1 MQQTTRASRVL
12 INTRRTAIAA
22 ALQGALAI
30 GVAHAGPDAPAAAH
44 YNGQAAGAA
53 GTVSTVVVTAAG
65 FEQSALDAPASIT
78 VITRDDLEKR
88 PFRDLTDALRD
99 VQGVTVTG
107 IANEQDILIRGLPGA
122 YTLILVDGKR
132 QSTRDA
138 RANGSAGYEQSF
150 IPPLEAIERIEV
162 VRGPMSSLYG
172 SDAMG
177 GVINIITRKVARTW
191 GGSIGVDGTLQEHG
205 DSGNATQGQFFL
217 NGPIAGNALGLQL
230 WGKQYKRTEDEI
242 RNGFNGAKDR
252 DLTARLSWTP
262 NAAHD
267 VLLEAGTSELKR
279 HSSSGGVLAAT
290 AADTRQKHTRDHY
303 SLSHTGRW
311 GWATSQLSFTNEKG
325 QRETY
330 AEDRNGDF
338 IRNARAPRIENSV
351 FDAKLNTRLGSHFLV
366 VGGQWNRAEL
376 LDQNPGRRTGVEEHF
391 SIVQKA
397 LFVEDE
403 WSLTDTLSLTG
414 GLRADDH
421 EIYGKHWSPRL
432 YAVWHA
438 DERVTIK
445 GGVSR
450 GFKAPDVRSVAPG
463 YAYTTGGAGCT
474 YGPNG
479 TCGVIIGDPNLKA
492 ETSTSYEIS
501 AHLDT
506 KAGVQANATLF
517 YTDFKDKL
525 ANALIYNADGSIA
538 RWSEDPGY
546 RLWHSYNIDNATIRG
561 LETGLTWQVSK
572 PLSFKANYT
581 YTDSKQKG
589 GSYDGY
595 ALTRTPKHRGTLR
608 ADWAVNGALDLWA
621 SVTYNGK
628 EINAA
633 ARSGSNGVTLPNGA
647 KEYGDYTIGDIGA
660 TYDWSR
666 NVAIKAV
673 LFNVSDKRLD
683 ELTYNTVGDGRRLW
697 LGVTTRF

>member
-1 MQQTTRASRVL
+1 MQHTTTAWFK
-12 INTRRTAIAA
+12 RTAIAV
-22 ALQGALAI
+22 ALHGGLAMS
-30 GVAHAGPDAPAAAH
+30 AHAAADAPEF
-44 YNGQAAGAA
+44 NPQAAGAS
-53 GTVSTVVVTAAG
+53 GTVPTVVVTAAG
-65 FEQSALDAPASIT
+65 FEQSATDAPASIT
-78 VITRDDLEKR
+78 VITREDLEKR

-107 IANEQDILIRGLPGA
+107 VANEQDILIRGLPGQ

-138 RANGSAGYEQSF
+138 RTNGNAGYEQSF
-150 IPPLEAIERIEV
+150 IPPLAAIERIEV

-177 GVINIITRKVARTW
+177 GVINIITRKVAKAW
-191 GGSIGVDGTLQEHG
+191 GGSLGIDGTLQEHS
-205 DSGNATQGQFFL
+205 DSGNSTQGQFFL
-217 NGPIAGNALGLQL
+217 NGPIASNVLGVQL
-230 WGKQYKRTEDEI
+230 WGKQNKRTEDEI
-242 RNGFNGAKDR
+242 LNGFNGARDR
-252 DLTARLSWTP
+252 DLTARLAWTP

-279 HSSSGGVLAAT
+279 HSSAGGVLASS
-290 AADTRQKHTRDHY
+290 AANTRQEHSRDHW
-303 SLSHTGRW
+303 SLSHNGRW
-311 GWATSQLSFTNEKG
+311 GWATSQVALTQEKG
-325 QRETY
+325 QRETHTQ
-330 AEDRNGDF
+330 DGNGNY
-338 IRNARAPRIENSV
+338 IRNERAPEIKNTV
-351 FDAKLNTRLGSHFLV
+351 LDAKLNTRLGDHFLV
-366 VGGQWNRAEL
+366 IGGQYNRGEL
-376 LDQNPGRRTGVEEHF
+376 LDQNPGRRTGVDEHF
-391 SIVQKA
+391 SIIQKA

-403 WSLTDTLSLTG
+403 WSLTDTLALTA

-432 YAVWHA
+432 YAVWHTSDA
-438 DERVTIK
+438 VTIK

-450 GFKAPDVRSVAPG
+450 GFRAPEIRNIAPG
-463 YAYTTGGAGCT
+463 YAYTTGGGGCT

-479 TCGVIIGDPNLKA
+479 TCGVIIGDPDLKA
-492 ETSTSYEIS
+492 ETSTSYELS
-501 AHLDT
+501 AHYNN
-506 KAGVQANATLF
+506 KAGIQANATLF
-517 YTDFKDKL
+517 YTDFKDKV
-525 ANALIYNADGSIA
+525 ANALIYNDDGSIA
-538 RWSEDPGY
+538 RWSEDPNY
-546 RLWHSYNIDNATIRG
+546 RLWYSYNIDDATIQG
-561 LETGLTWQVSK
+561 LELGLTWQPVRT
-572 PLSFKANYT
+572 LSFKSNYT
-581 YTDSKQKG
+581 YTDSEQKG
-589 GSYDGY
+589 GAYEGY

-608 ADWAVNGALDLWA
+608 ADWNVTDALDLWA

-647 KEYGDYTIGDIGA
+647 KEYGDYTIGDIGM

-666 NVAIKAV
+666 SVAIKAA

>member
-1 MQQTTRASRVL
+1 MS
-12 INTRRTAIAA
+12 
-22 ALQGALAI
+22 
-30 GVAHAGPDAPAAAH
+30 AHAAPEAPEF
-44 YNGQAAGAA
+44 NPQAAGAA
-53 GTVSTVVVTAAG
+53 GTVPTVVVTAAG
-65 FEQSALDAPASIT
+65 FEQSATDAPASIT
-78 VITRDDLEKR
+78 VITREDLEKR

-107 IANEQDILIRGLPGA
+107 VANEQDILIRGLPGQ

-138 RANGSAGYEQSF
+138 RTNGNAGYEQSF

-191 GGSIGVDGTLQEHG
+191 GGSVGIDGTLQEHS
-205 DSGNATQGQFFL
+205 DSGASYQGQFFL
-217 NGPIAGNALGLQL
+217 NGPIASNVLGLQL
-230 WGKQYKRTEDEI
+230 WGKRYQRDEDDI
-242 RNGFNGAKDR
+242 LNGFNEARDS

-267 VLLEAGTSELKR
+267 ILFEAGTTELKR
-279 HSSSGGVLAAT
+279 QSSGGKVLAAN
-290 AADTRQKHTRDHY
+290 ALDSRQKHDRDHW
-303 SLSHTGRW
+303 SLSHNGRW
-311 GWATSQLSFTNEKG
+311 GWTTSQVALTNEKG
-325 QRETY
+325 QRATY
-330 AEDRNGDF
+330 AQDRSGDF
-338 IRNARAPRIENSV
+338 VRNARAPEIENTV
-351 FDAKLNTRLGSHFLV
+351 LDAKLNTRLGDHFLV

-376 LDQNPGRRTGVEEHF
+376 LDQNPGRRTGVTEHF

-397 LFVEDE
+397 IFAEDE
-403 WSLTDTLSLTG
+403 WSLTDALALTG
-414 GLRADDH
+414 GIRLDEH
-421 EIYGKHWSPRL
+421 EIYGRHWSPRL

-438 DERVTIK
+438 TEMVTVK
-445 GGVSR
+445 GGISR
-450 GFKAPDVRSVAPG
+450 GFRAPDVRSVAPG
-463 YAYTTGGAGCT
+463 YAYTTGGGGCT

-492 ETSTSYEIS
+492 ETSTSYELS

-506 KAGVQANATLF
+506 KKGVQANATLF

-525 ANALIYNADGSIA
+525 GNALIYNADGSIA
-538 RWSEDPGY
+538 RWEEDPGY
-546 RLWHSYNIDNATIRG
+546 RLWYSYNIDNAVIQG
-561 LETGLTWQVSK
+561 LETGLTWQAERT
-572 PLSFKANYT
+572 LSFKANYT

-589 GSYDGY
+589 GQFDGY

-608 ADWAVNGALDLWA
+608 ADWAVTPAFDLWA

-633 ARSGSNGVTLPNGA
+633 ARSGSNGVALEGGA
-647 KEYGDYTIGDIGA
+647 REYGDYTIGDIGM

-666 NVAIKAV
+666 SVALKAA
-673 LFNVSDKRLD
+673 LFNVGDKRLD